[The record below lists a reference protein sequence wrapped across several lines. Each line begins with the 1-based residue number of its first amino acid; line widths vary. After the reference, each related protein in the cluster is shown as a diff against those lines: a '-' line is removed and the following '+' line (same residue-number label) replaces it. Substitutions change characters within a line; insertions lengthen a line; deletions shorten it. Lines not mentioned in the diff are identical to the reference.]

1 MKLKRVDLY
10 YFSIILTGVALA
22 YMVNKFEG
30 AISPLFISMILGI
43 VLGNA
48 MDWKKGKAAAAFAS
62 RKCLRLGVV
71 FLGFQISIEKFIE
84 VGPRGLL
91 AVALIVITVFL
102 SLRYLSKR
110 IGITDS
116 LGTLIAGGFAI
127 CGATAIA
134 AISSTRKS
142 EDRDVSYAVAIVT
155 LCGTLS
161 VFVIPALAALIGLS
175 DATAGAWIGAA
186 VHDVGQVIATASL
199 MGSEALDSAV
209 IVKLT
214 RVVLLIPLI
223 LLLARGQSDSRSLRK
238 ATPTF
243 VFAFVACALI
253 VNTLSLPD
261 SFISL
266 GKESSKVLLSIGL
279 FGMGLSVK
287 WTQIRALGAKPLLFG
302 LGAWVGCGAFAL
314 AVIRGVGL

>member
-1 MKLKRVDLY
+1 MKLKRIDLF
-10 YFSIILTGVALA
+10 YFTIILTGVAIA
-22 YMVNKFEG
+22 YAVNRFEG
-30 AISPLFISMILGI
+30 AISPLFFSMVLGI
-43 VLGNA
+43 IFGNA
-48 MDWKKGKAAAAFAS
+48 MDWKRGKPAATFAS

-71 FLGFQISIEKFIE
+71 FLGFQISIQKFIE
-84 VGPRGLL
+84 VGPKGLL
-91 AVALIVITVFL
+91 AVALIVATVFL
-102 SLRYLSKR
+102 ALRFLSKR
-110 IGITDS
+110 FGITDS

-142 EDRDVSYAVAIVT
+142 EERDVSYAVAIVT

-161 VFVIPALAALIGLS
+161 VFAIPALAALIGLS

-199 MGSEALDSAV
+199 MGSESLDSAV

-223 LLLARGQSDSRSLRK
+223 LFLARGKSEAGSMRK

-253 VNTLSLPD
+253 VNALSLPD
-261 SFISL
+261 SVISL
-266 GKESSKVLLSIGL
+266 GKESSKILLSIGL

-287 WTQIRALGAKPLLFG
+287 WAQIRALGARPLLFG

-314 AVIRGVGL
+314 AVIRAVGL

>member
-1 MKLKRVDLY
+1 MKIKRLDLI
-10 YFSIILTGVALA
+10 YFSIILAGVALA
-22 YMVNKFEG
+22 YGVNRFEG
-30 AISPLFISMILGI
+30 AISPLFFSMVLGI
-43 VLGNA
+43 ILGNA
-48 MDWKKGKAAAAFAS
+48 TDWRNGKRAITFAS

-91 AVALIVITVFL
+91 AVALIVITVFATLRAL
-102 SLRYLSKR
+102 SRKFGMS
-110 IGITDS
+110 DS

-142 EDRDVSYAVAIVT
+142 EDRDVSYAVAVVT

-161 VFVIPALAALIGLS
+161 VFVIPFVATFLGLS
-175 DATAGAWIGAA
+175 DPTIGAWIGAA
-186 VHDVGQVIATASL
+186 VHDVGQVIAAAS
-199 MGSEALDSAV
+199 MVSDEALDSAV

-223 LLLARGQSDSRSLRK
+223 LFLARGSAGSGSMRK

-253 VNTLSLPD
+253 VNALSLPESIVD
-261 SFISL
+261 L

-287 WTQIRALGAKPLLFG
+287 WSQIRVLGAKPLLFG
-302 LGAWVGCGAFAL
+302 ISAWVGCGAFAL